1 MNSDNSALG
10 GVTLDYG
17 PFAFM
22 EKFVPMYNPWVGGGT
37 QYAFGRQPQAAA
49 VNLAGLAPS
58 FIELVQLVG
67 TEEGLTKAERDAAV
81 EEIKQAV
88 QMGYVDTFHAKH
100 DDNCR
105 AKLGLA
111 AWDDDAQELWDALFK
126 LMASRC
132 GAGGL
137 DFTIFFR
144 SLSDAEPAEAE
155 LVRGALAQAALQPT
169 AQVRPVLSSPFCRR
183 AARSTSEPRTA
194 QNRPEPTPAPCAP
207 APRPALR
214 TPRSA
219 PRARARA
226 RARTGPNPSPDPRQ
240 WPTDHVAEWEAWA
253 ERYTARLAKE
263 ARSAA
268 ERRTEMNLA
277 NPRYILRNWMAAEAY
292 EAAERG
298 DFGPVREVHKLLC
311 NPYEEQVTRAG
322 FVQAYDA
329 APAQPPT
336 HPPTHPSTHP
346 IAHPP

>member
-67 TEEGLTKAERDAAV
+67 SEEGLSKAERDAAV

-111 AWDDDAQELWDALFK
+111 AWDDDAQELWDALFT
-126 LMASRC
+126 L
-132 GAGGL
+132 
-137 DFTIFFR
+137 IFR
-144 SLSDAEPAEAE
+144 SLSDAAPAEAG

-169 AQVRPVLSSPFCRR
+169 AQVRPALLCP
-183 AARSTSEPRTA
+183 AAAALLAPPQS
-194 QNRPEPTPAPCAP
+194 PEP
-207 APRPALR
+207 
-214 TPRSA
+214 
-219 PRARARA
+219 PRATPDPRA
-226 RARTGPNPSPDPRQ
+226 PSPDP
-240 WPTDHVAEWEAWA
+240 
-253 ERYTARLAKE
+253 
-263 ARSAA
+263 
-268 ERRTEMNLA
+268 
-277 NPRYILRNWMAAEAY
+277 
-292 EAAERG
+292 
-298 DFGPVREVHKLLC
+298 
-311 NPYEEQVTRAG
+311 
-322 FVQAYDA
+322 
-329 APAQPPT
+329 
-336 HPPTHPSTHP
+336 
-346 IAHPP
+346 

>member
-22 EKFVPMYNPWVGGGT
+22 ERFVPMYNPWVGGGP

-67 TEEGLTKAERDAAV
+67 TKEGLSKAERDAAV
-81 EEIKQAV
+81 DEIREAV

-111 AWDDDAQELWDALFK
+111 AWDDEAQQLWDTLFT

-132 GAGGL
+132 SGGGV

-144 SLSDAEPAEAE
+144 ALGDAEPAEAG

-169 AQVRPVLSSPFCRR
+169 AQVRP
-183 AARSTSEPRTA
+183 A
-194 QNRPEPTPAPCAP
+194 
-207 APRPALR
+207 
-214 TPRSA
+214 
-219 PRARARA
+219 
-226 RARTGPNPSPDPRQ
+226 
-240 WPTDHVAEWEAWA
+240 
-253 ERYTARLAKE
+253 
-263 ARSAA
+263 
-268 ERRTEMNLA
+268 
-277 NPRYILRNWMAAEAY
+277 
-292 EAAERG
+292 
-298 DFGPVREVHKLLC
+298 LLC
-311 NPYEEQVTRAG
+311 
-322 FVQAYDA
+322 
-329 APAQPPT
+329 PAVPCPAV
-336 HPPTHPSTHP
+336 PCCALPCCALLCP
-346 IAHPP
+346 A

>member
-207 APRPALR
+207 RPAPRAPHPALR
-214 TPRSA
+214 TPR
-219 PRARARA
+219 PR
-226 RARTGPNPSPDPRQ
+226 PSPSPNWPQPQPR
-240 WPTDHVAEWEAWA
+240 PSPVAHRPRRRVGGMGGAVHG
-253 ERYTARLAKE
+253 
-263 ARSAA
+263 AA
-268 ERRTEMNLA
+268 GQGGA
-277 NPRYILRNWMAAEAY
+277 LRCRAAHRDEPCQPA
-292 EAAERG
+292 
-298 DFGPVREVHKLLC
+298 VH
-311 NPYEEQVTRAG
+311 
-322 FVQAYDA
+322 
-329 APAQPPT
+329 PAQLDGGGGV
-336 HPPTHPSTHP
+336 
-346 IAHPP
+346 

>member
-67 TEEGLTKAERDAAV
+67 SEEGLSKAERDAAV

-111 AWDDDAQELWDALFK
+111 AWDDDAQELWDALFT
-126 LMASRC
+126 LMASRS
-132 GAGGL
+132 GGGGL

-144 SLSDAEPAEAE
+144 SLSDAAPAEAG

-169 AQVRPVLSSPFCRR
+169 AQVRPALLCPAAAALLAPPQSPEPPR
-183 AARSTSEPRTA
+183 ATPEPRA
-194 QNRPEPTPAPCAP
+194 
-207 APRPALR
+207 
-214 TPRSA
+214 
-219 PRARARA
+219 
-226 RARTGPNPSPDPRQ
+226 PSPDP
-240 WPTDHVAEWEAWA
+240 
-253 ERYTARLAKE
+253 
-263 ARSAA
+263 
-268 ERRTEMNLA
+268 
-277 NPRYILRNWMAAEAY
+277 
-292 EAAERG
+292 
-298 DFGPVREVHKLLC
+298 
-311 NPYEEQVTRAG
+311 
-322 FVQAYDA
+322 
-329 APAQPPT
+329 
-336 HPPTHPSTHP
+336 
-346 IAHPP
+346 

>member
-1 MNSDNSALG
+1 MEPLTCSALVRVPSAHPNPVLPLTYTALDLYCQGNMNSDNSALG

-111 AWDDDAQELWDALFK
+111 AWDDDAQELWDGLFK

-132 GAGGL
+132 GGGGL

-144 SLSDAEPAEAE
+144 SLSDAKPAEAE

-169 AQVRPVLSSPFCRR
+169 AQVRPALLCPAAAALLAPPPGLEPPR
-183 AARSTSEPRTA
+183 ATPEPA
-194 QNRPEPTPAPCAP
+194 PAPEPAPELAPTPAPPLASGP
-207 APRPALR
+207 PSTSPSGKPGRSGTRRGWPRRRGPLPSGAPRWTSPTHGTSCA
-214 TPRSA
+214 
-219 PRARARA
+219 
-226 RARTGPNPSPDPRQ
+226 TGWR
-240 WPTDHVAEWEAWA
+240 
-253 ERYTARLAKE
+253 R
-263 ARSAA
+263 
-268 ERRTEMNLA
+268 RRTRRRSVA
-277 NPRYILRNWMAAEAY
+277 TSDRCARCTSCCATP
-292 EAAERG
+292 
-298 DFGPVREVHKLLC
+298 
-311 NPYEEQVTRAG
+311 TR
-322 FVQAYDA
+322 
-329 APAQPPT
+329 
-336 HPPTHPSTHP
+336 SR
-346 IAHPP
+346 